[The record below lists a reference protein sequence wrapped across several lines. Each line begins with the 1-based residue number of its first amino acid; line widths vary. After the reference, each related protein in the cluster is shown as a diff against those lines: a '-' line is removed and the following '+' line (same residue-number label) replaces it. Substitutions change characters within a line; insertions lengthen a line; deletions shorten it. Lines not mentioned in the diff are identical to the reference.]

1 MRFPVRR
8 VAMGAA
14 MLASAIAATAHAADV
29 RVLPQD
35 QTALAITIYSNDLG
49 LVIDRRTTTVAPGR
63 NRLGLAGVSRQIIP
77 TSAFVSADRPIDVIS
92 VDYQFDLLTPAAL
105 LERAVGETVGVI
117 RTHPTTGEETVEQ
130 ATVLSVQD
138 GVVLRYRDR
147 IETGIPGRLVFATI
161 PQDLHPQP
169 TLSTTI
175 ISEAGGPL
183 ALELGYLTTGLA
195 WEADY
200 MLEVDEPGE
209 RLGIIG
215 RATIRNTSGTEFAG
229 ASLALIAGEVRR
241 EAMPVPQPRAAMAE
255 SRMMLDAAPAV
266 EREAIGDL
274 HLYRIDEPVTLAD
287 RQTRQIALLSAAN
300 VPLTREYVSVGGP
313 PVFRLM
319 HDDPQ
324 PEQAIVRLRFSNDM
338 EAGPGVPLPAG
349 LARVYTRGA
358 DGGVRFLGEQ
368 QIPHS
373 AVGQQVEVS
382 PGRAFDVTVKR
393 EQTDYSQIGAA
404 RDVFESAHRLTV
416 ANAKDE
422 AVTVRLIEII
432 AGDWEIVQASA
443 PHEKESADRAVW
455 SVEVP
460 PHEMAEVSYR
470 VRVRR

>member
-1 MRFPVRR
+1 MRFPFTGTAIM
-8 VAMGAA
+8 VAVAA
-14 MLASAIAATAHAADV
+14 AVTAHAADV

-35 QTALAITIYSNDLG
+35 QTALTITIYGNDLG
-49 LVIDRRTTTVAPGR
+49 LVNDRREATIEQGR
-63 NRLGLAGVSRQIIP
+63 SRLGLAGVSRQIIP
-77 TSAFVSADRPIDVIS
+77 SSAFVSADRPIDVIS

-105 LERAVGETVGVI
+105 LERSVGQTVGVI
-117 RTHPTTGEETVEQ
+117 RTHPTTGEETVEH

-147 IETGIPGRLVFATI
+147 IETGVPGRLVFDTV
-161 PQDLHPQP
+161 PEDLHPQP

-175 ISEAGGPL
+175 VSETGEPL
-183 ALELGYLTTGLA
+183 ALEFRYLTTGLA

-200 MLEVDEPGE
+200 VIEVDDASG

-215 RATIRNTSGTEFAG
+215 RATVRNTSGTDFAN
-229 ASLALIAGEVRR
+229 ASLALIAGDVRQ
-241 EAMPVPQPRAAMAE
+241 EAPPETQPRAAMAE

-274 HLYRIDEPVTLAD
+274 HLYTIDEPVTLAD
-287 RQTRQIALLSAAN
+287 RQTRQIALLSAVN
-300 VPLTREYVSVGGP
+300 VPLTREYVSIAGP
-313 PVFRLM
+313 PVFRIM

-324 PEQAIVRLRFSNDM
+324 PEQATVRLRFSNDK
-338 EAGPGVPLPAG
+338 ETGPGVPLPAG

-358 DGGVRFLGEQ
+358 NGAVRFLGEQ

-373 AVGQQVEVS
+373 AVGQEVEIS
-382 PGRAFDVTVKR
+382 PGHAFDVTVKR

-416 ANAKDE
+416 ANAKDN

-432 AGDWEIVQASA
+432 AGDWEILQASA

-455 SVEVP
+455 IVEVP
-460 PHEMAEVSYR
+460 PHDMAEVTYR